1 MTRSRHTSGA
11 ALLAFAAVSTLAA
24 CTEGASDLDDDVLVA
39 LAEQAAGDADDDVQA
54 MRSPGIPGLGFPRML
69 GGLDETPD
77 CPQAAGVFLCSI
89 EGRHGISTSL
99 EVTFL
104 DGSGAV
110 QAAGY
115 DESTTASI
123 HVVSNTTGSFEG
135 TRGSRSV
142 DRMRDMTVSGLEG
155 DEDTRTWNGSSE
167 GTSSHTFATGEFAG
181 TPRVRTSA
189 STTRDVVIPH
199 PRGDDSWPISGS
211 ITSEMTV
218 EGGEHA
224 GTFQAVVTFDGTQ
237 FATVVVNGEEMTV
250 DLTQRRGF
258 RGRRGPR

>member
-1 MTRSRHTSGA
+1 MAKSGHTQTA
-11 ALLAFAAVSTLAA
+11 TLIVLAAVSGLAA
-24 CTEGASDLDDDVLVA
+24 CTEGASDLDEDVLIA

-54 MRSPGIPGLGFPRML
+54 MRAPGIPGLGFPRML

-77 CPQAAGVFLCSI
+77 CPRSGGVFLCTV
-89 EGRHGISTSL
+89 EGRRGISTSL

-104 DGSGAV
+104 DGGGAV
-110 QAAGY
+110 QSDGY
-115 DESTTASI
+115 DEQSTEAI
-123 HVVSNTTGSFEG
+123 HVVSNMVGSFEG
-135 TRGSRSV
+135 SRGARAI

-155 DEDTRTWNGSSE
+155 DETTRVWNGSSE
-167 GTSSHTFATGEFAG
+167 GTSSHTFATGDFAG
-181 TPRVRTSA
+181 SPRVRTST

-199 PRGDDSWPISGS
+199 PRADDSWPISGT

-224 GTFQAVVTFDGTQ
+224 GTYQAVVTFDGTQ
-237 FATVVVNGEEMTV
+237 FATVVINGEEMLV